1 MIELSH
7 KVDELVDRLFS
18 SSDCKEVRQLLET
31 ECAENISFCEN
42 SDKFDMERIRISVL
56 KLSDGKMDKLIE
68 AIVLAQTDWRDLFM
82 AAGFGEDIYAHEKWF
97 LENKKII

>member
-31 ECAENISFCEN
+31 ECAENIPFCEN

-82 AAGFGEDIYAHEKWF
+82 GAGFGEDIYAHEKWF

>member
-31 ECAENISFCEN
+31 ECAENIPFCEN